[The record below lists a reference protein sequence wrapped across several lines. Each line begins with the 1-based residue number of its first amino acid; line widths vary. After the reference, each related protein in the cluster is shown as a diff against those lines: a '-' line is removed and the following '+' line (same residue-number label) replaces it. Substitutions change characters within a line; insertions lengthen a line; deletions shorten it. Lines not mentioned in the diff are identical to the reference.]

1 MPGVKFLDVRVQCL
15 SVLDLVIG
23 QRRFKSEWSAL
34 NAPEFTDGA
43 VANRRP
49 HAAGLGALQYGID

>member
-1 MPGVKFLDVRVQCL
+1 MPGVKFLDERVECL

-23 QRRFKSEWSAL
+23 QGFKSEWSAL
-34 NAPEFTDGA
+34 NAPEFADGA
-43 VANRRP
+43 VANRHP